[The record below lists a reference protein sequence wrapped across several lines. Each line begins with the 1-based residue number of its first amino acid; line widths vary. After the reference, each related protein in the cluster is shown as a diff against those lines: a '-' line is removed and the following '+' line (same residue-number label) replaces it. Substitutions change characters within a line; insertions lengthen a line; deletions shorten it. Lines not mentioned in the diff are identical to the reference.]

1 MKTLKTLSAVCLSL
15 ALTACASKAPVAVA
29 PAAPPLPS
37 WAESR
42 VEPLMAIAE
51 KEGFEVVREGEQ
63 IRLIIPVEGNFH
75 PKRTLLLPS
84 GLVPLSKVA
93 KALKE
98 DPDSQYAVVGHSD
111 STGEQELNEKLSME
125 RAQAVASILMLGGVS
140 GRRMSLTSMGEN
152 QPRADNSTDT
162 GRMLNRRV
170 EILLTP
176 YPTRLAMAH

>member
-15 ALTACASKAPVAVA
+15 ALAACASKAPE
-29 PAAPPLPS
+29 PTPPPPPPPS

-42 VEPLMAIAE
+42 VEPLTILAE

-84 GLVPLSKVA
+84 GLVPISKVA

-98 DPDSQYAVVGHSD
+98 DPNSQYAVIGHSD
-111 STGEQELNEKLSME
+111 STGEQELNQKLSLE

-140 GRRMSLTSMGEN
+140 SKRMSLTSMGED
-152 QPRADNSTDT
+152 QPRADNSTHT

-176 YPTRLAMAH
+176 YPTRVAMAN